1 MPTAGSMI
9 LEIAKFK
16 KRFGITSYIELI
28 LIGITLYLCFAYV
41 LSLIGL
47 TPPMTSVIGVA
58 ALSFC
63 CYQVYLL
70 TALSER
76 LEDYAKQNKALKETN
91 VKLTQNVDTFM
102 KQNADLKR
110 ITDELAQENGKFK
123 GQVDNLGSTLKN
135 LEVVSQTIEAFG
147 AETQGD
153 LSSILTNLKETLD
166 GQKEVFFF
174 FLFFFF
180 LSFFFFFFFFFFFSF
195 SFFFFFFFFLF
206 SFFLLFFNLSDFYY
220 YSFRL

>member
-1 MPTAGSMI
+1 
-9 LEIAKFK
+9 
-16 KRFGITSYIELI
+16 
-28 LIGITLYLCFAYV
+28 
-41 LSLIGL
+41 
-47 TPPMTSVIGVA
+47 MTSVIGVA

-166 GQKEVFFF
+166 GQKEVVKKQEGILSTTEQATNSQEKMLLMTLHQQCQ
-174 FLFFFF
+174 FLDKSMGLSREEFQTF
-180 LSFFFFFFFFFFFSF
+180 LTMIPEKFRQGDVSFDSLDANKDGTIDVTEFQGIVNQ
-195 SFFFFFFFFLF
+195 LVEA
-206 SFFLLFFNLSDFYY
+206 Y
-220 YSFRL
+220 